1 MLKNTL
7 FVYILIKIRYNNNI
21 NANFALAYW
30 KGMYNIMENTNIFE
44 NQKNIIDLKAGDK
57 IDAFVLV
64 KDCDLK
70 KTSAGKQYL
79 DLNLVDKTTQINAK
93 IWENAKENEELIKGN
108 SVVKIR
114 GEVIEWAGSLQ
125 LKISKMRLPLDG
137 ENIEISELVPSAPIS
152 ASQMMDELM
161 EFIYKIKDI
170 EIRTLI
176 INIIDKNE
184 KKLLYFPAAKT
195 NHHSYRSGLLYHIIR
210 MLRTGE
216 KLTMVYDSINADYV
230 YAGVIL
236 HDICK
241 IQEMDSNEL
250 GIVSEYTMEGKLLGH
265 IIQGIKEI
273 EIEGE
278 KIGLD
283 REKSIVL
290 QHMILSH
297 HYEPEFGSP
306 KKPMTLEAEILH
318 YLDIIDA
325 RVFDFENALKVV
337 NEGEFTDKIWVL
349 DNRNL
354 YKLKDSNKST
364 IE

>member
-1 MLKNTL
+1 METIN
-7 FVYILIKIRYNNNI
+7 IL
-21 NANFALAYW
+21 
-30 KGMYNIMENTNIFE
+30 E
-44 NQKNIIDLKAGDK
+44 NQKNIIDFKAGDK
-57 IDAFVLV
+57 IDAFVLI
-64 KDCDLK
+64 KDFDLK

-79 DLNLVDKTTQINAK
+79 DLNIVDKTAEINAK
-93 IWENAKENEELIKGN
+93 IWENAKENEELINGN
-108 SVVKIR
+108 SIVKIR

-125 LKISKMRLPLDG
+125 LKINKIRLPLAN

-152 ASQMMDELM
+152 ALQMMNELM
-161 EFIYKIKDI
+161 GFIYKINDI
-170 EIRTLI
+170 EIRTLT
-176 INIIDKNE
+176 INIINKYE
-184 KKLLYFPAAKT
+184 KKLLYFPAAKS
-195 NHHSYRSGLLYHIIR
+195 NHHSYRSGLLYHIMR
-210 MLRTGE
+210 MLRTAE
-216 KLTMVYDSINADYV
+216 KLAVVYDSINADYV

-283 REKSIVL
+283 KEKSIVL

-325 RVFDFENALKVV
+325 RVFDFENALKAV
-337 NEGEFTDKIWVL
+337 NDGEFTDKVWVL

-354 YKLKDSNKST
+354 YKVKDNNKQVV
-364 IE
+364 E